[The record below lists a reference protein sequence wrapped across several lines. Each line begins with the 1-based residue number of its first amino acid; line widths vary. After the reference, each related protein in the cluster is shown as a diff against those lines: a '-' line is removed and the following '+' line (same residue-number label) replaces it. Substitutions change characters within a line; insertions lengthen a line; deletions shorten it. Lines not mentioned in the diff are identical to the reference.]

1 MPEIKIGAER
11 FGVFFVAA
19 VLWLMALSAQEPTGE
34 YMKST
39 RHPLA
44 VAVFWA
50 LTLHSPSP
58 ALAASEPLTIAEQG
72 NFYVGGRYVEN
83 NSDMPMIGQM
93 YVQYQIPYERVHEY
107 PIIMV
112 HGGSQTGSGFIST
125 PDGRE
130 GWATYFLRRGY
141 AVYVVDQS
149 ARGRSAYIED
159 IYGPSR
165 RQAREYVLERFA
177 ASERYGAYPQ
187 AEAHTQWPG
196 EARPGDPIFDNYFAS
211 NVPSMQNREMQTEMN
226 VNALTELLDRL
237 GPSIVLVH
245 SQSGNYGWPLS
256 QRRPDLL
263 KVLVAVEPTGPP
275 VRNVVIRGQPRFN
288 MSFAE
293 AVEGGEDEL
302 FRDDPRVKPYG
313 LTDGPLEYFPAVTPD
328 APLEFLREEE
338 ARAPDLA
345 KCWRQK
351 EPARKIVSL
360 GERPILYLAAE
371 ASFYAPFNHCT
382 IGYLEQ
388 AGVPVDYLQLADI
401 GIRGNGHMVML
412 EENSDEVA
420 KVIYDWLLENTPLAN
435 SN

>member
-1 MPEIKIGAER
+1 MKRYEI
-11 FGVFFVAA
+11 
-19 VLWLMALSAQEPTGE
+19 S
-34 YMKST
+34 
-39 RHPLA
+39 
-44 VAVFWA
+44 
-50 LTLHSPSP
+50 
-58 ALAASEPLTIAEQG
+58 LAAAALGMLAFFAPSSLLAADEPLMISEQG
-72 NFYVGGRYVEN
+72 NFYIGGRYVEN
-83 NSDMPMIGQM
+83 NDDMPMIGQM

-107 PIIMV
+107 PIVMV

-149 ARGRSAYIED
+149 ARGRSAYIND

-165 RQAREYVLERFA
+165 RQAREYVMERFA
-177 ASERYGAYPQ
+177 ASERYGAFPQ

-196 EARPGDPIFDNYFAS
+196 NAEPGDPVFDNYFAS

-226 VNALTELLDRL
+226 VSALEALLDRL

-245 SQSGNYGWPLS
+245 SQSGNYGWPLA
-256 QRRPDLL
+256 QNRPELL

-275 VRNVVIRGQPRFN
+275 VQNVVIRGQPRFN
-288 MSFAE
+288 ISFDEVDESAE
-293 AVEGGEDEL
+293 EEL
-302 FRDDPRVKPYG
+302 FQDDPRVKAYG
-313 LTDGPLEYFPAVTPD
+313 LTDSPLEYLPAVTSD
-328 APLEFLREEE
+328 SPLEFMREED

-351 EPARKIVSL
+351 EPARQITAV
-360 GERPILYLAAE
+360 GDRPILYLAAE

-382 IGYLEQ
+382 IEYLEQ
-388 AGVPVDYLQLADI
+388 AGISVDYVQLADI
-401 GIRGNGHMVML
+401 GIRGNGHMMML
-412 EENSDEVA
+412 ETNSDEVA
-420 KVIYDWLLENTPLAN
+420 NVIYDWLQENTPPAN